1 MTHVMVTGGA
11 GFIAYHLIH
20 SLVEDGHE
28 VSAFDNFN
36 DYYDVSLKEQRAE
49 NLRELGVDVAR
60 VDLKDLD
67 GLSKFVAH
75 HKPDIVMHL
84 AAYAGVRH
92 SLDEPQTYIDNNV
105 TGSQNLIEACNAAG
119 VNQVVYASTSCTM
132 AGNELPWKEDEKC
145 GYQLNPY
152 GFTKFSNEAQ
162 FMSSSIARTVGLR
175 FFTVYG
181 PWGRPD
187 MALFDFTKNIVAGD
201 PIKLFNYGDMI
212 RDFTYV
218 DDIVSGIKII
228 LKHVNDY
235 GGHPNEEEKMN
246 EIFNIGYGEQ
256 VKLVDFV
263 DHIEANLD
271 RTAIREL
278 VPMHPADTQS
288 TWSDTTKLQAL
299 GYKPTT
305 DIKTG
310 VENFINWYKGYYD
323 VN

>member
-11 GFIAYHLIH
+11 GFIAYHLIQ
-20 SLVEDGHE
+20 SLVDDGYE

-67 GLSKFVAH
+67 GLSKFVDH

-92 SLDEPQTYIDNNV
+92 SLEEPQTYIDNNV

-119 VNQVVYASTSCTM
+119 VDRVVYASTSCTM
-132 AGNELPWKEDEKC
+132 AGNDLPWKEDEKC

-152 GFTKFSNEAQ
+152 GFTKFTNEAQ
-162 FMSSSIARTVGLR
+162 FMSSPITRTVGLR

-187 MALFDFTKNIVAGD
+187 MALFDFTNNIVKD
-201 PIKLFNYGDMI
+201 KPIKLFNYGDMI

-228 LKHVNDY
+228 LNEVNSDD
-235 GGHPNEEEKMN
+235 EKMN
-246 EIFNIGYGEQ
+246 EIYNIGYGEQ

-263 DHIEANLD
+263 DHIEKNLG
-271 RTAIREL
+271 REATREL
-278 VPMHPADTQS
+278 VPMHPADTHQ
-288 TWSDTTKLQAL
+288 TWSDTTKLQKL

-305 DIKTG
+305 PIAVG
-310 VENFINWYKGYYD
+310 VANFVAWYKEYYN

>member
-92 SLDEPQTYIDNNV
+92 SLEEPQTYIDNNV

-119 VNQVVYASTSCTM
+119 VEQVVYASTSCTM

-162 FMSSSIARTVGLR
+162 FMSSAITRTVGLR

-187 MALFDFTKNIVAGD
+187 MALFDFTKNIVAGE
-201 PIKLFNYGDMI
+201 PIKLFNNGDMI

-218 DDIVSGIKII
+218 DDIVSGIKIV

-263 DHIEANLD
+263 DHIETNLD

-278 VPMHPADTQS
+278 VPMHPADTQA
-288 TWSDTTKLQAL
+288 TWSDTTKLRAL